1 MRKSS
6 AIALKSG
13 LWFVGELGC
22 CAAPTLHN
30 RDINNNMLTIVF
42 IFVHP
47 IFRLIQR
54 VLRSAPGQFFGTRY
68 CFLIRCIKM
77 FAKRCMKTAGVR
89 LSADERDI
97 EIVKQ
102 VLRILGIRK
111 SEPLIM
117 RAILIIDVP
126 NVYITCR

>member
-1 MRKSS
+1 
-6 AIALKSG
+6 
-13 LWFVGELGC
+13 
-22 CAAPTLHN
+22 
-30 RDINNNMLTIVF
+30 
-42 IFVHP
+42 
-47 IFRLIQR
+47 
-54 VLRSAPGQFFGTRY
+54 
-68 CFLIRCIKM
+68 
-77 FAKRCMKTAGVR
+77 MKTAGVR